1 MSKKKREEE
10 RRILAELDAAVKKER
25 AGREEQSQSKEEKFH
40 CSRCKTEMKNG
51 VCPVCGHTMY
61 VGMSEEERKKIRRI
75 LTVVGLGIFAVLF
88 LVLQLK

>member
-10 RRILAELDAAVKKER
+10 RRIVAEFEEAVKKER
-25 AGREEQSQSKEEKFH
+25 AEREEQRPEEEKVFH

-51 VCPVCGHTMY
+51 VCPTCGHTMY
-61 VGMSEEERKKIRRI
+61 VGMSENERKKIRRI
-75 LTVVGLGIFAVLF
+75 LTVVGLAIFAVLF